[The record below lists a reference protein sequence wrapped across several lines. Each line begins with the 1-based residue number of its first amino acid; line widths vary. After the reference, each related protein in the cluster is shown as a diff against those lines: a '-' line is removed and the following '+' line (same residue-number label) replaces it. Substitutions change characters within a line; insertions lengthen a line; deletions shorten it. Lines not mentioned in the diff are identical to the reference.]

1 MEIYTQVAAL
11 PYVFLKDEPWVCL
24 ITTRET
30 KRLVI
35 PKGWP
40 KIDVPFHEMAAIEAK
55 EEAGLIGTIDKK
67 PIGTYNYKKRL
78 HIFAKITCEVKIFPL
93 QVEHQLIDF
102 PEKSQRNLYWLPL
115 EKAAKNVTEGDF
127 SSLLLSLKG
136 QLVNQNNL
144 QKKKAS

>member
-40 KIDVPFHEMAAIEAK
+40 KLDVPFHEMAAIEAK

-78 HIFAKITCEVKIFPL
+78 HIFAKIACEVKIFP
-93 QVEHQLIDF
+93 F
-102 PEKSQRNLYWLPL
+102 KSSI
-115 EKAAKNVTEGDF
+115 
-127 SSLLLSLKG
+127 SSLIFQKKVKETFIGYRLKKR
-136 QLVNQNNL
+136 LKML
-144 QKKKAS
+144 QKETSHHCYYL